1 MRGGAKTKDKGML
14 RDIDELTV
22 SVSGEDGEC
31 ELHCRESVIRDDES
45 CELTI

>member
-31 ELHCRESVIRDDES
+31 EFEKSEIANCIVERA
-45 CELTI
+45 